1 MIIFTYCVLFF
12 LVIRFSVTVFNFLSN
27 PKLPSFRPSFSD
39 LTSVVITVRNEES
52 NLLNLLKSVMEQE
65 YRKLEVIIYHSALD
79 NSDVQLVEA
88 VCQKDS
94 RFRLKQGLAGDYSW
108 VAAEIKGDYL
118 LFLDSNTSIQK
129 GLINSL
135 IYRIKA
141 FRVAALSIIPGQVFE
156 TNFQRMILPLYDF
169 VLLNLVPLRLIKL
182 VKSPGFSVMN
192 NNNSCVFVDAS
203 LYRKQQWQ
211 EQIDWSKGFS
221 ELLKVVKQD
230 RFKAELL
237 MANKLVYQVSRL
249 STAEL
254 LKSAAENLRIQFGSL
269 WIELLYL
276 ILVVTGPLIVFI
288 GIDLNI
294 IIMPVGLIFLSRV
307 MISFMSG
314 QNPVQNVLL
323 HPIQMV
329 MLIFLFLVAVQSC
342 LLTAIKHKNS

>member
-1 MIIFTYCVLFF
+1 MILFTYFVLFF

-39 LTSVVITVRNEES
+39 FTSVVITVRNEES
-52 NLLNLLKSVMEQE
+52 NLLNLLKSIMEQE
-65 YRKLEVIIYHSALD
+65 YRNLEVIIYHAALD
-79 NSDVQLVEA
+79 NHDIQLVEA
-88 VCQKDS
+88 VCEKDP
-94 RFRLKQGLAGDYSW
+94 RFRLKQGASGDYSW

-135 IYRIKA
+135 LYRLKA
-141 FRVAALSIIPGQVFE
+141 FKVAALSIIPAQVFE
-156 TNFQRMILPLYDF
+156 TGLQRVILPLYDF

-182 VKSPGFSVMN
+182 IKNPGFSVMN
-192 NNNSCVFVDAS
+192 NSNSCVFVDAN
-203 LYRKQQWQ
+203 LYKKQQWQ
-211 EQIDWSKGFS
+211 ERIDWRKGFS

-230 RFKAELL
+230 QFKAELL
-237 MANKLVYQVSRL
+237 LANKLVYQVSRL
-249 STAEL
+249 SATEL
-254 LKSAAENLRIQFGSL
+254 LKSAADIIRLQFGSL
-269 WIELLYL
+269 WIEFLYL

-294 IIMPVGLIFLSRV
+294 IILPIGLIFLSRV

-314 QNPVQNVLL
+314 QNPIQNVLL

-329 MLIFLFLVAVQSC
+329 MLVLLFLVAVQSC
-342 LLTAIKHKNS
+342 LLTAIKHKDS